1 MRGEGVLS
9 VLSYTGRGG
18 TQCSE
23 LYRERGH
30 SVQWVIQG
38 EGLLSVVSYTGRGGT
53 QCSGLYRERG
63 YSV

>member
-1 MRGEGVLS
+1 M
-9 VLSYTGRGG
+9 
-18 TQCSE
+18 
-23 LYRERGH
+23 
-30 SVQWVIQG
+30 QWVIQG